1 MGILISWA
9 AVADSQLEI
18 SRHELFACSR
28 RGADGEDK
36 ERKAGLK
43 AKKLSLKASKEDVLK
58 G

>member
-1 MGILISWA
+1 MISWA
-9 AVADSQLEI
+9 AVADSQLEM